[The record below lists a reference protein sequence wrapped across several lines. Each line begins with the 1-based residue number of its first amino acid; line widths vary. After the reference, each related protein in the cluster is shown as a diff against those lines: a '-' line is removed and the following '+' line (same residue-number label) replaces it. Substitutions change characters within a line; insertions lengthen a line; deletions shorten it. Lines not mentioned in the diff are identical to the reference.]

1 METKDSFTRS
11 IEEISAK
18 ELSQLQLAITDELE
32 HRRFRAKEAAWN
44 KLVDAIKDYST
55 TFGDIEII
63 TVDDDT
69 FYLTSLDDFSSIGQ
83 IESKFDRGEL
93 P

>member
-1 METKDSFTRS
+1 METKDLLTCS

-44 KLVDAIKDYST
+44 KLVEAIKDYTT
-55 TFGDIEII
+55 TFGGIEV
-63 TVDDDT
+63 TGEYET
-69 FYLTSLDDFSSIGQ
+69 FSMNSLDDFSTIGEIQ
-83 IESKFDRGEL
+83 IRFGD
-93 P
+93 

>member
-1 METKDSFTRS
+1 METKDLLTRS

-18 ELSQLQLAITDELE
+18 ELSQLRSVIADELDK
-32 HRRFRAKEAAWN
+32 RQFRAKEAAWN

-55 TFGDIEII
+55 TFGDIEVI
-63 TVDDDT
+63 TVDDYT

-83 IESKFDRGEL
+83 IESKFDLR
-93 P
+93 